1 VSDGKALLIQLR
13 YDRILEVI
21 GDVLP
26 CISMALSK
34 ETELIMKKIT
44 IIIIVLVFLLG
55 ACSAQSSSPQ
65 TSQTQAATPTQQPS
79 QTQAVVVTPS
89 PSPTQIATSTP
100 VPEPTPTPY
109 VKLNDPTSS
118 LTVREGPGTG
128 TGKIGSLRDG
138 DPVNIIEFGDV
149 WHKIEFEGKEAYVFA
164 QYVKNVPIRYAYV
177 PELVATV
184 DGKTYTSKMVDV
196 RAIVPDLKIWL
207 IFASSD
213 NYMNKVLYPAGACL
227 LQESTALK
235 LAKAEAIFRADGYQI
250 RLYDGYR
257 PFSVSV
263 LLYEEIRDGRFVA
276 NPNRSPSNHNRGAA
290 VDITLER
297 IDTGEQIPMPSFMM
311 TLNISSYRSLPDI
324 YKYEEGSDEY
334 NAILEEFPD
343 ILKYPRR
350 SSTAIK
356 NMNYLTRVMKS
367 CGFTTISTE
376 WWHFADRDKATFMVL
391 DYDLAND
398 IQWIPEDEYEAFMA
412 EEREPLTDLPDYVVF
427 PEKDEPVPISL
438 D

>member
-1 VSDGKALLIQLR
+1 
-13 YDRILEVI
+13 
-21 GDVLP
+21 
-26 CISMALSK
+26 
-34 ETELIMKKIT
+34 MKKIS
-44 IIIIVLVFLLG
+44 IIIVVLVVLLG
-55 ACSAQSSSPQ
+55 ACSAQSSTPQ
-65 TSQTQAATPTQQPS
+65 TSQTQTPQTSTQQPL
-79 QTQAVVVTPS
+79 A
-89 PSPTQIATSTP
+89 SPTSVVAPTPNPTQVATSTP
-100 VPEPTPTPY
+100 IPEPTPTPY

-118 LTVREGPGTG
+118 LTVREGPGTQ

-138 DPVNIIEFGDV
+138 DLVNILELGDV
-149 WHKIEFEGKEAYVFA
+149 WHKIEFEGGEAYVFA
-164 QYVKNVPIRYAYV
+164 QYIKNVPIMYAYV
-177 PELVATV
+177 PELTATV

-207 IFASSD
+207 IFATSD
-213 NYMNKVLYPAGACL
+213 NFMNKVLYPAGACL
-227 LQESTALK
+227 LQESTAQK
-235 LAKAEAIFRADGYQI
+235 LAKAEAIFKADGYQI

-263 LLYEEIRDGRFVA
+263 LLYDEIRDGRFVA
-276 NPNRSPSNHNRGAA
+276 NPSRSPSNHNRGAA

-297 IDTGEQIPMPSFMM
+297 IDTGEQIPMPSFIM
-311 TLNISSYRSLPDI
+311 TLNISSFRSLPDI
-324 YKYEEGSDEY
+324 YKYEEGSAEY

-398 IQWIPEDEYEAFMA
+398 IQWIQQDEYEAFMA